1 MASARTSQDDGAGIV
16 HTETVQ
22 IACGLRRFK
31 PQSDTSEL
39 GRRAFDRRQ
48 KERLAMSGSGAGK
61 RAKRTKT
68 RPEDELPAVPD
79 TKGDL
84 FWEMNKP
91 GAEFKQNVVGIVVVR
106 ADGTIGYINPYL
118 ASLVGESPAD
128 MVNEPLLDFVAEQD
142 RATSAEVV
150 KDCVSGKRRFVQLE
164 STITHK
170 SGKVVDIFVDASAAV
185 FEGQPAVVGAVI
197 DISARK
203 QAEAELRAS
212 ETKLAN
218 ALKIVDAADWEY
230 DVLADHFTFD
240 DNFYRMYH
248 TTAKAVGG
256 YTMSSAD
263 YAERFVHP
271 DDRETVGAEVK
282 AAIETDD
289 PNFSRT
295 LEHHILYAD
304 GTTGWVSVR
313 FVVIKDEAGRTIK
326 THGVNQDITARKQA
340 EQALAD
346 SEAKLQTAL
355 TNMSQGLAMLD
366 SEGGL
371 VLFNRRFAEILELPQ
386 DQILPGMTLPE
397 IIGLASSQSGVEDLD
412 PEGTMAQVEKIF
424 RGTEAGSFVVHL
436 SDGRS
441 IADTYH
447 PMPGGGMVVTFEDI
461 TDRRQAEQAL
471 ADSEAKLQAAL
482 TNMSQGLLMIDAEGK
497 LVLHNSRL
505 EEIFNLPPEAI
516 KSGMTVPEAMAI
528 GDKSSGVWDVNP
540 EETLAQLAKV
550 LQDPAGG
557 TYIQRL
563 NDGRSISE
571 AFQPM
576 PQGGVVVTFEDITQ
590 RLADQAEIR
599 HMAQFDALTELPNR
613 VSFYDQLDTLT
624 KHQRPGE
631 FVGVLSL
638 DLDHFKAVNDTLGH
652 PTGDLLLQAAARR
665 MQSCL
670 RGEDIPAR
678 LGGDEFAI
686 IQTPVKDPSDITALA
701 SRLIEVVS
709 APYEIDGRQVIVGVS
724 IGVAVAPSDGT
735 DPDVLMKN
743 ADLALYRA
751 KTDGSG
757 VYRFFEPEMDARMQ
771 ARRLIELDLRK
782 AIHNGGEFELLYQPM
797 IDVKTGKV
805 TSCEALLRWA
815 SPERGLV
822 MPAEFIPVAEATGLI
837 VPLGEWVL
845 YQACVEAA
853 LWPEEISV
861 SVNLSPAQFK
871 SKKLVQSIKNALAE
885 SGLPAS
891 RLELEITEQVLM
903 NESEGVFATLH
914 QIRDLG
920 IRVAMDDFGTGYSS
934 IGYLRAFPFS
944 KIKIDQSFV
953 RDLPG
958 KKDSIAIVRAVVALS
973 SSMGIVTTAE
983 GVETEEQ
990 YASVTT
996 EGCNLVQGNFF
1007 SEPRPS
1013 TEVVQFFKKRFHQN
1027 S

>member
-1 MASARTSQDDGAGIV
+1 MCYGFLIIDWLRLGASQDGGAGNDP
-16 HTETVQ
+16 TETAR
-22 IACGLRRFK
+22 IARGLHRFK
-31 PQSDTSEL
+31 PQGDTSEL
-39 GRRAFDRRQ
+39 GRGAFDRRQ
-48 KERLAMSGSGAGK
+48 KERVAMNGADK
-61 RAKRTKT
+61 RAKRSKS
-68 RPEDELPAVPD
+68 RPEDARPVLPD

-84 FWEMNKP
+84 FWEMNEP
-91 GAEFKQNVVGIVVVR
+91 GAKFKQSVVGIVVVR

-118 ASLVGESPAD
+118 ASLVGDLPAD
-128 MVNEPLLDFVAEQD
+128 MLNEPLLDFVAEQD
-142 RATSAEVV
+142 RAAIAEVV
-150 KDCVSGKRRFVQLE
+150 KDCVSGKRQFVQLE
-164 STITHK
+164 STVTHK
-170 SGKVVDIFVDASAAV
+170 NGTIVDIFIDATAAI
-185 FEGQPAVVGAVI
+185 FEGQPAAVGAVI
-197 DISARK
+197 DISERK
-203 QAEAELRAS
+203 QAEL
-212 ETKLAN
+212 
-218 ALKIVDAADWEY
+218 
-230 DVLADHFTFD
+230 
-240 DNFYRMYH
+240 
-248 TTAKAVGG
+248 
-256 YTMSSAD
+256 
-263 YAERFVHP
+263 
-271 DDRETVGAEVK
+271 
-282 AAIETDD
+282 
-289 PNFSRT
+289 
-295 LEHHILYAD
+295 
-304 GTTGWVSVR
+304 
-313 FVVIKDEAGRTIK
+313 
-326 THGVNQDITARKQA
+326 
-340 EQALAD
+340 ALAD

-366 SEGGL
+366 SEGGM
-371 VLFNRRFAEILELPQ
+371 VLFNRRFAEIFLLSQ

-397 IIGLASSQSGVEDLD
+397 IIGLATSQSGVGDLD
-412 PEGTMAQVEKIF
+412 PEGTMAQIEKVL
-424 RGTEAGSFVVHL
+424 RGTETGSFIVRL

-441 IADTYH
+441 IADTYR

-471 ADSEAKLQAAL
+471 ADSEAKLQTAL
-482 TNMSQGLLMIDAEGK
+482 SNMSQGLLMLDTEGK

-505 EEIFNLPPEAI
+505 EEIYGLPPEVI
-516 KSGMTVPEAMAI
+516 KEGMAVPELMAL
-528 GDKSSGVWDVNP
+528 GVSATGVEDMNP
-540 EETLAQLAKV
+540 EATLAQLAKV
-550 LQDPAGG
+550 LGDPAGG
-557 TYIQRL
+557 TYVQRL

-571 AFQPM
+571 SFQPM
-576 PQGGVVVTFEDITQ
+576 PEGGVVVTFEDITQ
-590 RLADQAEIR
+590 RLADQAEIQ

-613 VSFYDQLDTLT
+613 VSFYDQLDTVM

-709 APYEIDGRQVIVGVS
+709 APYDLDGRQVIVGIS

-751 KTDGSG
+751 KADGG
-757 VYRFFEPEMDARMQ
+757 NVYRFFEHEMDARMQ

-797 IDVKTGKV
+797 VDVKTGTV
-805 TSCEALLRWA
+805 DSCEALLRWF

-822 MPAEFIPVAEATGLI
+822 MPDQFIPVAEATGLI

-845 YQACVEAA
+845 YHACVEAA

-871 SKKLVQSIKNALAE
+871 SKKLVRSIKNALAE
-885 SGLPAS
+885 SGLPAD

-903 NESEGVFATLH
+903 KESEGAFVILR

-920 IRVAMDDFGTGYSS
+920 VRISMDDFGTGYSS

-944 KIKIDQSFV
+944 KIKIDKSFI

-958 KKDSIAIVRAVVALS
+958 RKDSIAIVRAVVALS
-973 SSMGIVTTAE
+973 SSLGILTTAE
-983 GVETEEQ
+983 GVETKEQ

-1013 TEVVQFFKKRFHQN
+1013 AEVVQFFKKRFHED

>member
-1 MASARTSQDDGAGIV
+1 
-16 HTETVQ
+16 
-22 IACGLRRFK
+22 
-31 PQSDTSEL
+31 
-39 GRRAFDRRQ
+39 
-48 KERLAMSGSGAGK
+48 MSGSGAGK
-61 RAKRTKT
+61 RLTDGRSISESFQ
-68 RPEDELPAVPD
+68 PMPQ
-79 TKGDL
+79 G
-84 FWEMNKP
+84 
-91 GAEFKQNVVGIVVVR
+91 GVVV
-106 ADGTIGYINPYL
+106 T
-118 ASLVGESPAD
+118 
-128 MVNEPLLDFVAEQD
+128 
-142 RATSAEVV
+142 
-150 KDCVSGKRRFVQLE
+150 
-164 STITHK
+164 
-170 SGKVVDIFVDASAAV
+170 
-185 FEGQPAVVGAVI
+185 FE
-197 DISARK
+197 
-203 QAEAELRAS
+203 
-212 ETKLAN
+212 
-218 ALKIVDAADWEY
+218 
-230 DVLADHFTFD
+230 
-240 DNFYRMYH
+240 
-248 TTAKAVGG
+248 
-256 YTMSSAD
+256 
-263 YAERFVHP
+263 
-271 DDRETVGAEVK
+271 
-282 AAIETDD
+282 
-289 PNFSRT
+289 
-295 LEHHILYAD
+295 
-304 GTTGWVSVR
+304 
-313 FVVIKDEAGRTIK
+313 
-326 THGVNQDITARKQA
+326 DITARKQA

-355 TNMSQGLAMLD
+355 TNMSQGLLMQDA
-366 SEGGL
+366 EGGII
-371 VLFNRRFAEILELPQ
+371 LFNRRFAEIFQLPQ
-386 DQILPGMTLPE
+386 DQIRP
-397 IIGLASSQSGVEDLD
+397 
-412 PEGTMAQVEKIF
+412 
-424 RGTEAGSFVVHL
+424 
-436 SDGRS
+436 
-441 IADTYH
+441 
-447 PMPGGGMVVTFEDI
+447 
-461 TDRRQAEQAL
+461 
-471 ADSEAKLQAAL
+471 
-482 TNMSQGLLMIDAEGK
+482 
-497 LVLHNSRL
+497 
-505 EEIFNLPPEAI
+505 
-516 KSGMTVPEAMAI
+516 GMTVPELMKLAA
-528 GDKSSGVWDVNP
+528 STSGLRDLEP
-540 EETLAQLAKV
+540 EATLAQLVKV
-550 LQDPAGG
+550 LHDPAGG
-557 TYIQRL
+557 TYVQRL

-571 AFQPM
+571 SFQPM
-576 PQGGVVVTFEDITQ
+576 PQGGVVVTFDDITQ

-599 HMAQFDALTELPNR
+599 HMAHFDALTELPNR
-613 VSFYDQLDTLT
+613 VSFYDQLDTLM

-652 PTGDLLLQAAARR
+652 PTGDLLLQAATRR

-751 KTDGSG
+751 KADGGG

-805 TSCEALLRWA
+805 TSCEALLRWS

-845 YQACVEAA
+845 YHACVEAA

-903 NESEGVFATLH
+903 NESEGAFSILH

-973 SSMGIVTTAE
+973 SSLGIVTTAE

-1013 TEVVQFFKKRFHQN
+1013 TEVVQFFKKRFHEDT
-1027 S
+1027 